1 MSEESANITREQIEE
16 IVFDEETRWRRI
28 HAAVVGEMNRA
39 NDDMRND
46 RKLARQL
53 TAELVGSRSVED
65 KVQLASD
72 EAVAHGL
79 SKLRREMK
87 EDYDSIAKQLYF
99 ARVVTDEDGKEVEF
113 CLGTSSFPKHRI
125 VDWRKA
131 PISQLYYNYQQG
143 EEFDEEIQ
151 GRERSGIIKIR
162 RGYKGKEDDLKV
174 IEMPE
179 GISRKAGGKWEF
191 EATDQILSRSAG
203 HDGHLPPILSLIT
216 PDQFDLISH
225 SPDKPVI
232 IQGIAGSGK
241 TTVALHRLAWL
252 LHEDNSDA
260 KASRCMVIV
269 FNRSLKSYIENT
281 LPELDVDGVAIKTY
295 DAWLGTL
302 AREYGGGWPYDD
314 IKKCRESEQFKS
326 SPICLNEI
334 NKYVSEYP
342 NPAGGSYLKDLFKFY
357 EYLGS
362 KEIFWPRWKDVA
374 DLLTIQSKTRRRDKQ
389 DDSVMLNLV
398 YAREG
403 YYPCKSQGK
412 HNICDH
418 IVIDEAQDFGVVEV
432 RAMLGALDVDRTITI
447 VGDLAQKIV
456 MNRHFGSWQ
465 ELLGEAG
472 FSDTTPIELNV
483 SHRTTAEIMNVAAH
497 LRDDLELKQSEQQ
510 RVRHGPEPRIIQVD
524 SYEAQPHAIGKWIEE
539 RIAENQH
546 SLSAVICR
554 WPKQAEH
561 LTAVLKKIGYPFV
574 RWGHRDN
581 FDFSPGV
588 TITNVHQVKG
598 LEFRN
603 VLIVNPTEAQ
613 FSSQSE
619 EGRNL
624 LYVAVT
630 RAEVQLDFI
639 TRDEPTSMLPNL
651 LKQQVGENE
660 ECEKIALD
668 CHPCEGRDPAV
679 EDIKEL

>member
-1 MSEESANITREQIEE
+1 MDISKEQIEE
-16 IVFDEETRWRRI
+16 IVVDEESRWQRI
-28 HAAVVGEMNRA
+28 HADVLDEVERTNG
-39 NDDMRND
+39 DMHTN
-46 RKLARQL
+46 RKLARKL

-65 KVQLASD
+65 KVQLAND

-79 SKLRREMK
+79 SKLRRTMT

-131 PISQLYYNYQQG
+131 PISQLYYNYKQG
-143 EEFDEEIQ
+143 EEFDEVIQ
-151 GRERSGIIKIR
+151 GRERSGVIKIR
-162 RGYKGKEDDLKV
+162 RGYKGKEYDLQV

-179 GISRKAGGKWEF
+179 GISRKAAGKWHF
-191 EATDQILSRSAG
+191 EASSELLSRSAG

-216 PDQFDLISH
+216 PEQFDLISH
-225 SPDKPVI
+225 SSDKPVI

-260 KASRCMVIV
+260 SPRRCMVVV
-269 FNRSLKSYIENT
+269 FNRSLKTYIENT
-281 LPELDVDGVAIKTY
+281 LPELNVEGVAIRTY
-295 DAWLGTL
+295 DQWLGNL
-302 AREYGGGWPYDD
+302 AKEYGGGFPYDE
-314 IKKCRESEQFKS
+314 IKKSRESEQFKS

-334 NKYVSEYP
+334 NRYVSEYP
-342 NPAGGSYLKDLFKFY
+342 DPVKGAYQDDIFRFY
-357 EYLGS
+357 EYLGK
-362 KEIFWPRWKDVA
+362 KEIFWPCWQDVA
-374 DLLTIQSKTRRRDKQ
+374 AQLSAQARSRRRDRQ

-403 YYPCKSQGK
+403 HYPCKFPGK

-418 IVIDEAQDFGVVEV
+418 IVIDEAQDFGVLEV
-432 RAMLGALDVDRTITI
+432 RALLNALDVDKTITI

-497 LRDDLELKQSEQQ
+497 LRKDLDLREPTQQ
-510 RVRHGPEPRIIQVD
+510 TVRHGPEPSLIKAD
-524 SYEAQPHAIGKWIEE
+524 TYEAEPHMIGKWIGE

-554 WPKQAEH
+554 WPKQAQYLVE
-561 LTAVLKKIGYPFV
+561 VLKKIGYPFV
-574 RWGHRDN
+574 RWGHRDS

-588 TITNVHQVKG
+588 TVTNVHQVKG

-613 FSSQSE
+613 FNSQNDE
-619 EGRNL
+619 ERNL

-630 RAEVQLDFI
+630 RAEVRLDFI
-639 TRDEPTSMLPNL
+639 TRDKPTSMLPEL
-651 LKQQVGENE
+651 LK
-660 ECEKIALD
+660 A
-668 CHPCEGRDPAV
+668 PTSSP
-679 EDIKEL
+679 

>member
-1 MSEESANITREQIEE
+1 MDISKEQIEE
-16 IVFDEETRWRRI
+16 IVVDEDSRWRQI
-28 HAAVVGEMNRA
+28 HAAVVDEANRA
-39 NDDMRND
+39 NSDMRND
-46 RKLARQL
+46 MKLARQL
-53 TAELVGSRSVED
+53 TAELVASKQDED

-79 SKLRREMK
+79 SKLRRKMT

-131 PISQLYYNYQQG
+131 PISQLYYNYKQG
-143 EEFDEEIQ
+143 DEFDELIQ
-151 GRERSGIIKIR
+151 GRDRFGLIKIR
-162 RGYKGKEDDLKV
+162 RGYKGKDDDLQV
-174 IEMPE
+174 VEMPE
-179 GISRKAGGKWEF
+179 GISRKVGDKWKF
-191 EATDQILSRSAG
+191 ESSKNLFSRSAG

-216 PDQFDLISH
+216 PEQFDLISH
-225 SPDKPVI
+225 SSDKPVI

-260 KASRCMVIV
+260 IPERCMVVV

-281 LPELDVDGVAIKTY
+281 LPELNVEGVAIRTY
-295 DAWLGTL
+295 DQWLGNL
-302 AREYGGGWPYDD
+302 AKEYGGGWPYDD
-314 IKKCRESEQFKS
+314 FKKDREAERFKS

-334 NKYVSEYP
+334 NQYVSEHPDSVNGAYR
-342 NPAGGSYLKDLFKFY
+342 NDLFRFY
-357 EYLGS
+357 EYLGK
-362 KEIFWPRWKDVA
+362 KEIFWPRWKDVSA
-374 DLLTIQSKTRRRDKQ
+374 QLIDQAKSHLRDRQ

-403 YYPCKSQGK
+403 HYPCKTSGK

-432 RAMLGALDVDRTITI
+432 RALLGALNVDKTITI

-483 SHRTTAEIMNVAAH
+483 SHRTTAEIMSVAAH
-497 LRDDLELKQSEQQ
+497 LRDDLNLQQ
-510 RVRHGPEPRIIQVD
+510 PTMHTVRRGPEPTIIQAD
-524 SYEAQPHAIGKWIEE
+524 SYEAQPHLIGKWIKE
-539 RIAENQH
+539 RIAENQY

-554 WPKQAEH
+554 LPKQAQH
-561 LTAVLKKIGYPFV
+561 LVAVLKKIGYPFV

-603 VLIVNPTEAQ
+603 VLIVNPTETQ
-613 FSSQSE
+613 FNS
-619 EGRNL
+619 
-624 LYVAVT
+624 
-630 RAEVQLDFI
+630 
-639 TRDEPTSMLPNL
+639 
-651 LKQQVGENE
+651 
-660 ECEKIALD
+660 
-668 CHPCEGRDPAV
+668 
-679 EDIKEL
+679 

>member
-1 MSEESANITREQIEE
+1 MEISKDQIEE
-16 IVFDEETRWRRI
+16 IVADEDSRWRRI
-28 HAAVVGEMNRA
+28 HAAVLDEVTRA
-39 NDDMRND
+39 NGDMHKD
-46 RKLARQL
+46 RKLAREL

-79 SKLRREMK
+79 SKLRRKMT
-87 EDYDSIAKQLYF
+87 EDYDTMAKQLYF

-125 VDWRKA
+125 VDWRRA
-131 PISQLYYNYQQG
+131 PISQLYYNYEQG
-143 EEFDEEIQ
+143 EEFEELIQ
-151 GRERSGIIKIR
+151 GRERSGVIKIR
-162 RGYKGKEDDLKV
+162 RGYKGREDELQV

-179 GISRKAGGKWEF
+179 GISRKVAGKWHFDASE
-191 EATDQILSRSAG
+191 DLLSRSAG

-216 PDQFDLISH
+216 PDQFELISH
-225 SPDKPVI
+225 SPEKPVI

-260 KASRCMVIV
+260 VAQRCMVVV

-281 LPELDVDGVAIKTY
+281 LPELDVEGVAIRTY
-295 DAWLGTL
+295 DQWLGNL
-302 AREYGGGWPYDD
+302 AGEYGGGWPYDD
-314 IKKCRESEQFKS
+314 IQKSRESEQFKS

-334 NKYVSEYP
+334 NRYVSEYP
-342 NPAGGSYLKDLFKFY
+342 EPAGGEHRKDLFRFY

-362 KEIFWPRWKDVA
+362 KQIFWPRWEDVA
-374 DLLTIQSKTRRRDKQ
+374 ALLMRQAKTQRRDRQ

-403 YYPCKSQGK
+403 YYPCKVSGK

-432 RAMLGALDVDRTITI
+432 RAMLNALDVDRTITI

-456 MNRHFGSWQ
+456 MNRHFGTWK

-483 SHRTTAEIMNVAAH
+483 SHRTTAEIMKVAAY
-497 LRDDLELKQSEQQ
+497 LRNDLDLQQAAQQ
-510 RVRHGPEPRIIQVD
+510 RVRHGPEPTLIQVD
-524 SYEAQPHAIGKWIEE
+524 TYEAEPHTIGKWIEE
-539 RIAENQH
+539 RIAENQY
-546 SLSAVICR
+546 SISAVICR

-574 RWGHRDN
+574 RWGHRDS

-613 FSSQSE
+613 FSSKSD

-630 RAEVQLDFI
+630 RAEAQLDFI
-639 TRDEPTSMLPNL
+639 TRDRPTAMLPEL
-651 LKQQVGENE
+651 LTRDIGKVEEPQVE
-660 ECEKIALD
+660 E
-668 CHPCEGRDPAV
+668 HQV
-679 EDIKEL
+679 EDSQVEEQ

>member
-1 MSEESANITREQIEE
+1 MSEEQINITKEQIET
-16 IVFDEETRWRRI
+16 IVIDEESRWCRV
-28 HAAVVGEMNRA
+28 HAAVVDEMNRA
-39 NDDMRND
+39 NGDMKND

-87 EDYDSIAKQLYF
+87 DDYDTIAKQLYF
-99 ARVVTDEDGKEVEF
+99 ARVVTDEEGKEVEF

-131 PISQLYYNYQQG
+131 PISQLYYNYKQG
-143 EEFDEEIQ
+143 EEFDEVIQ
-151 GRERSGIIKIR
+151 DRERSGVIKLR
-162 RGYKGKEDDLKV
+162 RGYKGKEDDLHV
-174 IEMPE
+174 VEMPE
-179 GISRKAGGKWEF
+179 GIARKAAGKWEF
-191 EATDQILSRSAG
+191 EATDELLSRSAG

-216 PDQFDLISH
+216 SEQFDLISH

-260 KASRCMVIV
+260 AASRCMVVV

-281 LPELDVDGVAIKTY
+281 LPELEVGGVAIKTY
-295 DAWLGTL
+295 DQWLGSL

-314 IKKCRESEQFKS
+314 IKKSRESEQFKS

-334 NKYVSEYP
+334 NHYVSEYP
-342 NPAGGSYLKDLFKFY
+342 DPVKGAYLKDLYRFY
-357 EYLGS
+357 EYLS
-362 KEIFWPRWKDVA
+362 AKEIFWPRWKEVSEL
-374 DLLTIQSKTRRRDKQ
+374 LLTQAKTRRRDRQ
-389 DDSVMLNLV
+389 DDSVMLNMV

-403 YYPCKSQGK
+403 YYPCKVPGK
-412 HNICDH
+412 HNRCDH
-418 IVIDEAQDFGVVEV
+418 IVIDEAQDFGVVEI
-432 RAMLGALDVDRTITI
+432 RALLGALDVDKTVTI

-483 SHRTTAEIMNVAAH
+483 SHRTTTEIMNVAAH
-497 LRDDLELKQSEQQ
+497 LRNDLELKESASQT
-510 RVRHGPEPRIIQVD
+510 VRHGPEPSIIQVD
-524 SYEAQPHAIGKWIEE
+524 TYEAQPEVIGKWITE
-539 RIAENQH
+539 RVARNRD

-574 RWGHRDN
+574 RWGHRDS

-588 TITNVHQVKG
+588 TITNVNQVKG

-613 FSSQSE
+613 FNSRSE
-619 EGRNL
+619 EERNL

-630 RAEVQLDFI
+630 RAEVHLDFI
-639 TRDEPTSMLPNL
+639 TRDRPTAMLPDL
-651 LKQQVGENE
+651 LKHHVGIAE
-660 ECEKIALD
+660 E
-668 CHPCEGRDPAV
+668 
-679 EDIKEL
+679 

>member
-1 MSEESANITREQIEE
+1 MDNDKQMEISREQIDE
-16 IVFDEETRWRRI
+16 IVVDEESRWRRI
-28 HAAVVGEMNRA
+28 HAAVVKEAIRTT
-39 NDDMRND
+39 DDMHQD

-53 TAELVGSRSVED
+53 TAELVGSKSIED

-79 SKLRREMK
+79 SKLRRELT
-87 EDYDSIAKQLYF
+87 ESYDSIAKQPYF

-131 PISQLYYNYQQG
+131 PISQLYYNYKQG
-143 EEFDEEIQ
+143 EEFDEVIQ
-151 GRERSGIIKIR
+151 GKERYGTIKIR
-162 RGYKGKEDDLKV
+162 RGYKGVEDDLKV
-174 IEMPE
+174 IEIPE
-179 GISRKAGGKWEF
+179 GISRKVAGKWKF
-191 EATDQILSRSAG
+191 EASDQLLSRSSG

-216 PDQFDLISH
+216 SEQFDLISH
-225 SPDKPVI
+225 SSDKPVI

-260 KASRCMVIV
+260 VPERCMVVV

-281 LPELDVDGVAIKTY
+281 LPELDVQGVAIRTF
-295 DAWLGTL
+295 DQWLGKLTK
-302 AREYGGGWPYDD
+302 EYGGGWPYDEF
-314 IKKCRESEQFKS
+314 KKSRESEQFKS

-334 NKYVSEYP
+334 NQYVSEYP
-342 NPAGGSYLKDLFKFY
+342 DPVKGSYVTDLFRFY
-357 EYLGS
+357 EYLGN
-362 KEIFWPRWKDVA
+362 KKIFWPRWDEVSGQLA
-374 DLLTIQSKTRRRDKQ
+374 DQAKSHRRDRQ
-389 DDSVMLNLV
+389 DDSVILNLV

-403 YYPCKSQGK
+403 HYPCKTSGK
-412 HNICDH
+412 LNVCDH
-418 IVIDEAQDFGVVEV
+418 IVIDEAQDFGVVDI
-432 RAMLGALDVDRTITI
+432 RALLNALNVDKTVTI

-456 MNRHFGSWQ
+456 MNRHFGSWR
-465 ELLGEAG
+465 ELLEEAG

-483 SHRTTAEIMNVAAH
+483 SHRTTAEIMSVAAH
-497 LRDDLELKQSEQQ
+497 LRNDVALQNPTFQT
-510 RVRHGPEPRIIQVD
+510 VRRGPEPTMIQVD
-524 SYEAQPHAIGKWIEE
+524 TYETEPHMIGKWIEE

-554 WPKQAEH
+554 WPKQAQH
-561 LTAVLKKIGYPFV
+561 LTTILQKIGYPFV
-574 RWGHRDN
+574 KWGHRDS

-588 TITNVHQVKG
+588 TVTNVHQVKG

-613 FSSQSE
+613 YSSE
-619 EGRNL
+619 NDEGRNL

-630 RAEVQLDFI
+630 RAEVHLDFI
-639 TRDEPTSMLPNL
+639 TRDKPTSLLPKL
-651 LKQQVGENE
+651 LTKHIGLADVEETSGELIPE
-660 ECEKIALD
+660 VTETGLD
-668 CHPCEGRDPAV
+668 
-679 EDIKEL
+679 